1 MVEAVEFGGEGTQVR
16 VLASSLCAYV
26 IVFLARDGGQDEESR
41 SLVYGA
47 ARSIRMI
54 SHRLGTVV
62 VVGVA
67 IILPILS
74 PGPAALAGVSG
85 PIFTAKPGA
94 AAVRAV
100 PARDGRCLPGART
113 LSRFGSHLYPATGNG
128 RYPTLPPER
137 HLAYPPPT

>member
-1 MVEAVEFGGEGTQVR
+1 
-16 VLASSLCAYV
+16 
-26 IVFLARDGGQDEESR
+26 
-41 SLVYGA
+41 
-47 ARSIRMI
+47 MI

-74 PGPAALAGVSG
+74 PGPAALAGVGG
-85 PIFTAKPGA
+85 PIFAAKPGA

-113 LSRFGSHLYPATGNG
+113 LSRSGSHLYPDTGNRG
-128 RYPTLPPER
+128 YTNLHTDVHLVYDATTDRFPSPNHVALTARPP
-137 HLAYPPPT
+137 A